1 MPISTKKPDDKVGQ
15 GREFDDGRQTPE
27 QKAVLGGGGEE
38 GGRPEPKSTA
48 DWGDRGA
55 SGGVPGRP
63 PVAIGGNSQGQGDR
77 MPTGGGT
84 VSNEAAS
91 NPKTRPGNE
100 HEA

>member
-1 MPISTKKPDDKVGQ
+1 MPMKKPDDEVGEPK
-15 GREFDDGRQTPE
+15 GIDSGRQTAA

-38 GGRPEPKSTA
+38 GGIPEPKSA
-48 DWGDRGA
+48 GDWAARGA
-55 SGGVPGRP
+55 AGGEPGRP

-77 MPTGGGT
+77 MPTGGGEPAT
-84 VSNEAAS
+84 

>member
-1 MPISTKKPDDKVGQ
+1 MTISSKKPDDKVGE
-15 GREFDDGRQTPE
+15 GRRLDDGQQTPE

-38 GGRPEPKSTA
+38 GGAVEPKSA
-48 DWGDRGA
+48 GDWAARGA

-77 MPTGGGT
+77 MPAGGGT
-84 VSNEAAS
+84 VSNEAAT